1 MREPVESIV
10 TEEKPLVIDGSYGEG
25 GGQILRSALALSAFM
40 GRSLRIEHI
49 RAGRKKPGLAAQ
61 HLLGVLA
68 TAKLCAAELEGAQ
81 LGSQALAFVPR
92 RASQPGRYVFDVAEA
107 RRGGSAGAASLV
119 FQTIHL
125 PLALVEGSSEVVL
138 KGGTHVPWSPP
149 YHYLESV
156 YAPMTARLG
165 LKLALGLERWG
176 FYPQG
181 GGIVRVRLAG
191 GVKLQPLEL
200 RERGDLSRIR
210 LLSAVARLP
219 RSIAQ
224 RQARRAEELLREE
237 GLSPEVDIEEVEADS
252 PGTFVSVVAEFE
264 NSMAGFS
271 ALGERGKSAER
282 VAEEAFQQFI
292 DYYRS
297 GQAIDPHLADQLV
310 LPLALAQGPS
320 SFTTSRVTQHLLTN
334 IWVVER
340 FLPVRFDVRGELG
353 SPGSVVCHL
362 ETDRV

>member
-25 GGQILRSALALSAFM
+25 GGQILRTALALSTLL
-40 GRSLRIEHI
+40 RRPLRIEGI
-49 RAGRKKPGLAAQ
+49 RAGRKNPGLAAQ

-81 LGSQALAFVPR
+81 LSSQSLSFVPR
-92 RASQPGRYVFDVAEA
+92 EAPRPGQYVFDVAEA
-107 RRGGSAGAASLV
+107 RRGGSAGATSLV
-119 FQTIHL
+119 FQAIHL
-125 PLALVEGSSEVVL
+125 PLALAGGPSEVVL

-156 YAPMTARLG
+156 YAPTIARMG
-165 LKLALGLERWG
+165 LQLELYLERWG

-181 GGIVRVRLAG
+181 GGIVPVRLMG

-200 RERGDLSRIR
+200 SERGGLRRIR

-219 RSIAQ
+219 RSIAE

-237 GLSPEVDIEEVEADS
+237 GLSPEVEIAEADAPG
-252 PGTFVSVVAEFE
+252 PGTFVFVEAEFE
-264 NSMAGFS
+264 NAVAGFS
-271 ALGERGKSAER
+271 ALGERGKPAER
-282 VAEEAFQQFI
+282 VAEEALDQFI
-292 DYYRS
+292 DHYRS
-297 GQAIDPHLADQLV
+297 GEAIDPHLADQLI
-310 LPLALAQGPS
+310 LPLALAEGPS
-320 SFTTSRVTQHLLTN
+320 SFSTSRVTQHLLTN

-340 FLPVRFDVRGELG
+340 FLEARFEVHGELG
-353 SPGSVVCHL
+353 SPGSVTCRPEGL
-362 ETDRV
+362 